1 LGPILSLLTP
11 CPLPFLYRDHVAGL
25 LVGKVGKDGK
35 LEASL
40 GDCLVHF
47 AVEEDGVLH
56 ICEV

>member
-1 LGPILSLLTP
+1 
-11 CPLPFLYRDHVAGL
+11 VAGL
-25 LVGKVGKDGK
+25 LVGKVGKDRK

>member
-1 LGPILSLLTP
+1 MPHSAP
-11 CPLPFLYRDHVAGL
+11 VPPPLPYINRDHVAGL

-35 LEASL
+35 LEPSL

-56 ICEV
+56 ICEVC